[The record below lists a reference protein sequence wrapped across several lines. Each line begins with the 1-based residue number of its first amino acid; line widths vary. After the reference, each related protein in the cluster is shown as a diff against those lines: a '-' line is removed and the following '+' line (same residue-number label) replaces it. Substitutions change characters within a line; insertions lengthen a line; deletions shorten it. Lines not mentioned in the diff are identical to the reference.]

1 MLLGELLLFCDDLL
15 VFSFVLIPNNYMY
28 RTRTDEEL
36 HNFFHRVTNVPSI
49 LEVNRLDLFRYST
62 ELKSEMARRLN
73 YLVPPGL
80 RWITQPI
87 FSSIFD
93 KKIMNYDTE
102 HFKKVKYQ

>member
-1 MLLGELLLFCDDLL
+1 MI
-15 VFSFVLIPNNYMY
+15 S
-28 RTRTDEEL
+28 TRNDEEL
-36 HNFFHRVTNVPSI
+36 ADWLRRIDDIPSI
-49 LEVNRLDLFRYST
+49 VEVNRLDLFRYST

-93 KKIMNYDTE
+93 KKIMNYDTD
-102 HFKKVKYQ
+102 HFKKVSTVMFIFSTFNEI